1 MGIQLQECSAAFGK
15 RGAAVTEISEPTP
28 RKRWTALE
36 NFQRSIVSFL
46 TIGTLIAVP
55 NVVLN
60 FFRQEQEAECLGEP
74 FLRRISKMLT
84 ATCEP
89 IVSETT
95 PSAQNETPSDFEIS
109 RRVLRIRS
117 GWSVGE
123 RVRRRR
129 AAEQRFADLMDK
141 LVGIEAA

>member
-1 MGIQLQECSAAFGK
+1 
-15 RGAAVTEISEPTP
+15 
-28 RKRWTALE
+28 
-36 NFQRSIVSFL
+36 
-46 TIGTLIAVP
+46 
-55 NVVLN
+55 
-60 FFRQEQEAECLGEP
+60 
-74 FLRRISKMLT
+74 MLT

-89 IVSETT
+89 TVSESTLT
-95 PSAQNETPSDFEIS
+95 AQNETFPSDFEIS

-123 RVRRRR
+123 RMRRRR